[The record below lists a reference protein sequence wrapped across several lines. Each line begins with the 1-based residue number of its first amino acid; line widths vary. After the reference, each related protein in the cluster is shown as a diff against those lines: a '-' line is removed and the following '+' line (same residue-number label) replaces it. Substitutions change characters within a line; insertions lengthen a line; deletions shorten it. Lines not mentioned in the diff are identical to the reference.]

1 MVPEL
6 SRSADHLCQQRI
18 NEEVGEEGQSKDL
31 RYEAAS
37 YNKGKNTKAAKT
49 TEYVPRG

>member
-18 NEEVGEEGQSKDL
+18 NEEVGEEGHSKDS
-31 RYEAAS
+31 RYEAVS
-37 YNKGKNTKAAKT
+37 NNKGKNTKTPKT
-49 TEYVPRG
+49 TEYLPRG